1 MFIGHCGA
9 AFFLKKYNKKISLGA
24 LFIAATLPDTLMAVL
39 VMLGIEK
46 FNIVKGITKANALD
60 LYYYPFSHGLASNLI
75 MALIAF
81 FIFKRYYG
89 SMRAGL
95 IGGLALFSHFILDFV
110 THRPD
115 LPLFLDG
122 LKVGLGLWNNLFWS
136 YFIETL
142 IFLAGV
148 TVYFSVMKD
157 LSIGKR
163 IGMGTLALVL
173 LVFFFM
179 GLSGAVPPSPEF
191 LAVFNFIM
199 AAVIISLVTW
209 LDKTK
214 GTSA

>member
-9 AFFLKKYNKKISLGA
+9 AFFLKKYNRKISLGA
-24 LFIAATLPDTLMAVL
+24 LFMAATLPDTLMAVL
-39 VMLGIEK
+39 VLLGIEK

-60 LYYYPFSHGLASNLI
+60 LYYYPFSHGLVSNLI
-75 MALIAF
+75 LALLAF
-81 FIFKRYYG
+81 FIFKQYYG
-89 SMRAGL
+89 SLRSGL
-95 IGGLALFSHFILDFV
+95 IGGLALFSHFILDLV

-115 LPLFLDG
+115 LPLLWDG
-122 LKVGLGLWNNLFWS
+122 LKIGLGLWNSLFWS

-148 TVYFSVMKD
+148 AVYLSVMKD
-157 LSIGKR
+157 LSKWKK
-163 IGMGTLALVL
+163 IGMGILALVL
-173 LVFFFM
+173 LTFFFM

-191 LAVFNFIM
+191 LAVFNLIM

-214 GTSA
+214 GTFA